1 MYVVQNVTRAASGCY
16 NVCGADILYIYAES
30 KKETIVSDCCK
41 QETDQSTYIMLY
53 FSVINQTSS
62 NSTPHVFYIIRMHV
76 HYSLYRVEMNSQVGE
91 RLKSPSSTFSKTI
104 VSTIEG
110 AQMGLVILLLLL
122 FKGGSPYA
130 RNLAAYQ

>member
-1 MYVVQNVTRAASGCY
+1 VIVV
-16 NVCGADILYIYAES
+16 S
-30 KKETIVSDCCK
+30 K
-41 QETDQSTYIMLY
+41 ETDQSTYIMPH

-91 RLKSPSSTFSKTI
+91 RLKSPSSTFSETL
-104 VSTIEG
+104 VSMIEG
-110 AQMGLVILLLLL
+110 AQMGLVILLLL

-130 RNLAAYQ
+130 RNLTAYQ